1 MRKKAIPLALVLPGA
16 ILSIIAQV
24 LKVEA
29 IWLFVWFGIVFTLAT
44 LLLTWTFAGWAATPP
59 KERRGPLDFKW

>member
-16 ILSIIAQV
+16 TLAVIAQV

-29 IWLFVWFGIVFTLAT
+29 IWLFMWFGVIFTLAT
-44 LLLTWTFAGWAATPP
+44 LLLTWTFAGWASTPSRT
-59 KERRGPLDFKW
+59 RRSPFDLRR